1 MPEQNEISSSPP
13 RTDMETEHDDLPDSD
28 GQEGMEASQTEPE
41 KTDPT
46 EVHVISSD
54 VSSNLHRDEL
64 LPRFTRELTSLT
76 ESFAGAT
83 QLISS
88 SDPTPMSVDN
98 DSASA

>member
-1 MPEQNEISSSPP
+1 MPEHNEISSSPP

-28 GQEGMEASQTEPE
+28 AHEGMKTSQTEP
-41 KTDPT
+41 KTADP

-54 VSSNLHRDEL
+54 VSSNLRQSEL
-64 LPRFTRELTSLT
+64 LPRFARELTSLT

-88 SDPTPMSVDN
+88 SDPTPMSVDD
-98 DSASA
+98 DSAST

>member
-13 RTDMETEHDDLPDSD
+13 RMDMETEQDDLPDSD
-28 GQEGMEASQTEPE
+28 GRKGMEVSQAELETAGPA
-41 KTDPT
+41 

-54 VSSNLHRDEL
+54 VSSNLRQNDL

-76 ESFAGAT
+76 ESFAVAT

-88 SDPTPMSVDN
+88 SDPIPMSIDD
-98 DSASA
+98 DSNTT